1 MPWGSFP
8 NYDVVRQSMLLIIV
22 PHVELPILMDQEADA
37 FDMIIESIP
46 ALRKWEK
53 EQEGK

>member
-1 MPWGSFP
+1 
-8 NYDVVRQSMLLIIV
+8 MLLIIV